1 MKRLPIKTNALSLA
15 FVAGILLSG
24 PGAAA
29 APGEVVARIGQEA
42 IVRTV
47 AEGLDVPWGMA
58 FLPDGRMLVS
68 ERPGRLR
75 IVHRDGRLSAPLTG
89 VPEVHARGQGG
100 LLDVALDP
108 DFARTRLVYLSFA
121 EPGPGGA
128 GTAVARGRLGEAGLE
143 ATQVIFRQQPKVGG
157 GLHFG
162 SRLAFSRDGYL
173 FITTGERYQR
183 DRAQQLDNHFGKLIR
198 IWPDGTVPPDN
209 PFVGRSDALPEIYSY
224 GHRNMQGA
232 TLHPDTGRLW
242 IHEHGARG
250 GDEINLPEPGRNY
263 GWPVITYGVDY
274 SGLKIGIGTHA
285 PGMEQP
291 VHYWDPSIAPSGMAF
306 YTGEAL
312 RGWKGNL
319 FIGSINSPALYRLE
333 VDGTRIVRQE
343 RLLADLG
350 EQIRDVRNGPDGFL
364 YLLTDNRNG
373 RVLRIEPAR

>member
-1 MKRLPIKTNALSLA
+1 MRPSPIRNKVLFLAL
-15 FVAGILLSG
+15 AGVVLSS
-24 PGAAA
+24 AAAQA
-29 APGEVVARIGQEA
+29 APGEVVARIGSSA

-47 AEGLDVPWGMA
+47 AEGLEVPWGMA

-75 IVHRDGRLSAPLTG
+75 IVHPDGRLSEPLAG

-108 DFARTRLVYLSFA
+108 DFARNRLVYLSFA

-128 GTAVARGRLGEAGLE
+128 GTAVARGRLGEGGLE
-143 ATQVIFRQQPKVGG
+143 ATQVIFRQEPKVGG

-162 SRLAFSRDGYL
+162 SRLVFSRDGHL

-183 DRAQQLDNHFGKLIR
+183 DRAQELDNHFGKLVR
-198 IWPDGTVPPDN
+198 ILPDGSIPQDN
-209 PFVGRSDALPEIYSY
+209 PFVGRADARPEIFSY

-232 TLHPDTGRLW
+232 TLHPETGRLW

-250 GDEINLPEPGRNY
+250 GDEINLPEAGRNY

-291 VHYWDPSIAPSGMAF
+291 LHYWDPSIAPSGMAF

-312 RGWKGNL
+312 PGWKGNL

-333 VDGTRIVRQE
+333 IEGTRVLRQE
-343 RLLADLG
+343 RLLTELR

>member
-1 MKRLPIKTNALSLA
+1 MRPSPIRNKVLFLAL
-15 FVAGILLSG
+15 AGVVLSS
-24 PGAAA
+24 AAAQA
-29 APGEVVARIGQEA
+29 APGEEVARIGSSA

-47 AEGLDVPWGMA
+47 AEGLEVPWGMA

-75 IVHRDGRLSAPLTG
+75 IVHPDGRLSEPLAG

-108 DFARTRLVYLSFA
+108 DFARNRLVYLSFA

-128 GTAVARGRLGEAGLE
+128 GTAVARGRLGEGGLE
-143 ATQVIFRQQPKVGG
+143 ATQVIFRQEPKVGG

-162 SRLAFSRDGYL
+162 SRLVFSRDGHL

-183 DRAQQLDNHFGKLIR
+183 DRAQELDNHFGKLVR
-198 IWPDGTVPPDN
+198 ILPDGSIPQDN
-209 PFVGRSDALPEIYSY
+209 PFVGRADARPEIFSY

-232 TLHPDTGRLW
+232 TLHPETGRLW

-250 GDEINLPEPGRNY
+250 GDEINLPEAGRNY

-291 VHYWDPSIAPSGMAF
+291 LHYWDPSIAPSGMAF

-312 RGWKGNL
+312 PGWKGNL

-333 VDGTRIVRQE
+333 IEGTRVLRQE
-343 RLLADLG
+343 RLLTELR